1 MDRSRQFLPGRG
13 VRINHRWKEHIMP
26 FENPNGMTAIDKRA
40 FYENDELTSVAIPK
54 GVTSIGYAAFSGCP
68 CEESV
73 KTQFRK

>member
-1 MDRSRQFLPGRG
+1 
-13 VRINHRWKEHIMP
+13 MP